1 MNNYVF
7 IIDTNKQPL
16 KPTTP
21 KRARELLD
29 KGKAAVFR
37 RYPFTLILKKECQSI
52 EPELELRIDPGSVV
66 TGFALVNPKN
76 EVIWGMELE
85 HRGKQISKSLTKRA
99 AFRRSRR
106 SRKTR
111 YRKKRFNRAKP
122 SGWLA
127 PSLMHR
133 VQTTETWIKRICRY
147 ATVSTITIEKV
158 KFDTQKLENPDIQG
172 IEYQQGT
179 LAGYTVRE
187 ALLEHWGRKCA
198 YCGAE
203 NVPLQIEHIKPKSK
217 GGSSRFSNLTLACQC
232 CNQTK
237 GNQPIEEFLKD
248 KPEIIKKIKQHCKK
262 SLADAAAVNSTRNK
276 IFEVAQ
282 QTGLL
287 VQAGSGALAK
297 LVRAKSNL
305 PKAHWIDG
313 SANSINE
320 QPIKL
325 LTHQPLIVT
334 CKGHGNRQAVRGNSS
349 GFPAISVKKDRDGN
363 KMLTVV
369 KPKQKYIHATAGDI
383 VNVTLEQDRKHIK
396 KGVYTAR
403 VKTPIP
409 TGIEVKINGHRI
421 NTKLFDFVHRSDGY
435 DYSFGNVLSS

>member
-1 MNNYVF
+1 MVLSSLSVSRS
-7 IIDTNKQPL
+7 ISAACSP
-16 KPTTP
+16 
-21 KRARELLD
+21 D
-29 KGKAAVFR
+29 K
-37 RYPFTLILKKECQSI
+37 IS
-52 EPELELRIDPGSVV
+52 S
-66 TGFALVNPKN
+66 GFCV
-76 EVIWGMELE
+76 
-85 HRGKQISKSLTKRA
+85 
-99 AFRRSRR
+99 
-106 SRKTR
+106 
-111 YRKKRFNRAKP
+111 
-122 SGWLA
+122 
-127 PSLMHR
+127 
-133 VQTTETWIKRICRY
+133 
-147 ATVSTITIEKV
+147 
-158 KFDTQKLENPDIQG
+158 
-172 IEYQQGT
+172 
-179 LAGYTVRE
+179 
-187 ALLEHWGRKCA
+187 

-203 NVPLQIEHIKPKSK
+203 NVPLQIEHIIPKSK
-217 GGSSRFSNLTLACQC
+217 SGSSRFSNLTLACQC
-232 CNQTK
+232 CNQAK

-262 SLADAAAVNSTRNK
+262 SLADAAYVNSTRNK

-287 VQAGSGALAK
+287 VQAGNGALAK

-305 PKAHWIDG
+305 PKAHWIDA

-334 CKGHGNRQAVRGNSS
+334 CKGHGNRQAVRCNSS

-383 VNVTLEQDRKHIK
+383 VNVTLEKDRKHIK